1 MINIRIFQSD
11 VCEYTVYSNDI
22 ILGNSVKP
30 IFRLLLAGPKAQ
42 PTSVRQQIRI
52 LDIIATFDALFEN
65 DK

>member
-1 MINIRIFQSD
+1 MSFFKRNKTFKNEKKLQEFL
-11 VCEYTVYSNDI
+11 VYTS
-22 ILGNSVKP
+22 
-30 IFRLLLAGPKAQ
+30 LLLAGPKAQ